1 MRYYKNTQYLLKK
14 GDINFSLNKVNGNSL
29 SNKVKP
35 IKVYDDSLLNKFNA
49 LKDNIGK
56 SGIYK
61 WVHKICNKSYVGSSK
76 DLSRRFKEYYNLNI
90 RKVQSSNS
98 RINRAL
104 LDDGY
109 DSFNLVILEYC
120 DKNNLLEREQY
131 YIDLLKP
138 QYNIRA
144 AVKDRYKR

>member
-14 GDINFSLNKVNGNSL
+14 GDINFSLNKINGNSL

-61 WVHKICNKSYVGSSK
+61 
-76 DLSRRFKEYYNLNI
+76 
-90 RKVQSSNS
+90 
-98 RINRAL
+98 
-104 LDDGY
+104 
-109 DSFNLVILEYC
+109 
-120 DKNNLLEREQY
+120 
-131 YIDLLKP
+131 
-138 QYNIRA
+138 
-144 AVKDRYKR
+144 

>member
-61 WVHKICNKSYVGSSK
+61 LVHKISKKSYVGSSK
-76 DLSRRFKEYYNLNI
+76 DLNRRFKEYYNI
-90 RKVQSSNS
+90 
-98 RINRAL
+98 
-104 LDDGY
+104 G
-109 DSFNLVILEYC
+109 F
-120 DKNNLLEREQY
+120 
-131 YIDLLKP
+131 
-138 QYNIRA
+138 
-144 AVKDRYKR
+144 

>member
-1 MRYYKNTQYLLKK
+1 MGYNKNAESLLKK
-14 GDINFSLNKVNGNSL
+14 GYINFSLNKVNGNSL

-35 IKVYDDSLLNKFNA
+35 IKVYDNSLLKKNA

-56 SGIYK
+56 SGIYI
-61 WVHKICNKSYVGSSK
+61 WVHKLCNKSYVGSSK
-76 DLSRRFKEYYNLNI
+76 DLSRRLKEYYNLNE
-90 RKVQSSNS
+90 RKVQSRNS
-98 RINRAL
+98 RIYRAL

-109 DSFNLVILEYC
+109 DSFNLYILEYC
-120 DKNNLLEREQY
+120 DKNTLLKREQY

-144 AVKDRYKR
+144 AIKVKI